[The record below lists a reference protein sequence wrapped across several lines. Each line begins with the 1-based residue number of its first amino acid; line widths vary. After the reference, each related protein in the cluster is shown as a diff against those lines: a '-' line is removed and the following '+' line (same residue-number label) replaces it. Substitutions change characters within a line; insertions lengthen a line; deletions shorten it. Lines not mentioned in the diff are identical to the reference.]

1 MDSLR
6 AMRVFARVVD
16 EGSFAG
22 AARALDLAPAVVTRL
37 VAELEEH
44 LGARLMNRTT
54 RRIALTEV
62 GENYLER
69 VRQILA
75 DVDEAEALALA
86 SVAEPRGPVRMLMPP
101 AVAVHQLAK
110 HLPRFHARYPLV
122 TLEIVANGAVET
134 VDDSFDLTIMSM
146 RGPLDGSFV
155 ARRLARTE
163 VITCAAPEYLDRRG
177 RPQHPRELDQHDVL
191 IPPIS
196 ELQRGVTFY
205 RDGVGEDG
213 KARAEEAF
221 HTVPHRGVLST
232 LNIDT
237 NYAAALAG
245 LGIAGL
251 PSFVV
256 EDALME
262 HALERVLPAWRL
274 FSHTMWV
281 GMPTRQHLPARTR
294 VMLDFLLQVFGG
306 EDRDPWLAAAGC
318 ETRNPMAACPVEA
331 AREAARESAEAA
343 NVAVAAEA
351 QAAGKG

>member
-1 MDSLR
+1 
-6 AMRVFARVVD
+6 MRVFARVVD

-75 DVDEAEALALA
+75 DVDEAEALAQA

-122 TLEIVANGAVET
+122 TLEIVANGPVET
-134 VDDSFDLTIMSM
+134 VDDSFDLTILTT
-146 RGPLDGSFV
+146 RKPLDGNFI
-155 ARRLARTE
+155 ARRLARAE
-163 VITCAAPEYLDRRG
+163 VITCASPDYLDRRG
-177 RPQHPRELDQHDVL
+177 RPRHPRELDQHDAL

-196 ELQRGVTFY
+196 ELQRGITFY
-205 RDGVGEDG
+205 RGAVGDGPP
-213 KARAEEAF
+213 EETF
-221 HTVPHRGVLST
+221 HTEPHRGVLST
-232 LNIDT
+232 LNVDT

-274 FSHTMWV
+274 FSWTLWV

-318 ETRNPMAACPVEA
+318 ETAGPAAGCPAEA
-331 AREAARESAEAA
+331 AREAARETAEVVNA
-343 NVAVAAEA
+343 AVAAEA
-351 QAAGKG
+351 EPAGKG

>member
-62 GENYLER
+62 GENYLDR
-69 VRQILA
+69 VRRILA
-75 DVDEAEALALA
+75 DVDEAEALAQA
-86 SVAEPRGPVRMLMPP
+86 SVAEPRGPLRLLMPP
-101 AVAVHQLAK
+101 AVAVHQIAK

-122 TLEIVANGAVET
+122 TVEIVANGAVET
-134 VDDSFDLTIMSM
+134 VDDSFDLTILTT
-146 RGPLDGSFV
+146 RKPLDGNFI

-163 VITCAAPEYLDRRG
+163 VITCASPEYLDRRG
-177 RPQHPRELDQHDVL
+177 RPQHPSEMEAHDVL
-191 IPPIS
+191 IPPLS
-196 ELQRGVTFY
+196 ELQRGITFY
-205 RDGVGEDG
+205 RGALGEDG
-213 KARAEEAF
+213 SVAAEETY
-221 HTVPHRGVLST
+221 HGVPHRGVLST
-232 LNIDT
+232 LNVDT

-274 FSHTMWV
+274 FSHTLWV
-281 GMPTRQHLPARTR
+281 CMPTRQHLPARTR
-294 VMLDFLLQVFGG
+294 VMLDFLLQIFGG

-318 ETRNPMAACPVEA
+318 ETACP
-331 AREAARESAEAA
+331 AREGAALA
-343 NVAVAAEA
+343 
-351 QAAGKG
+351 AAGQNV

>member
-1 MDSLR
+1 MPQAGAIIGAMDSLR
-6 AMRVFARVVD
+6 AMRVFARVID

-54 RRIALTEV
+54 RRIALTEI
-62 GENYLER
+62 GEAYLER
-69 VRQILA
+69 VRRILA
-75 DVDEAEALALA
+75 DVDEAEALAHA
-86 SVAEPRGPVRMLMPP
+86 AVAEPRGPVRLLMPP

-122 TLEIVANGAVET
+122 SVEIVANGPVET
-134 VDDSFDLTIMSM
+134 VDDNFDLSVMVL
-146 RGPLDGSFV
+146 RKPLDGNFI

-163 VITCAAPEYLDRRG
+163 VITCASPEYLDRRG
-177 RPQHPRELDQHDVL
+177 RPQHPRELLQHDVL

-196 ELQRGVTFY
+196 DLQRAMTFY
-205 RDGVGEDG
+205 RGAVGEDG
-213 KARAEEAF
+213 EGALETHHA
-221 HTVPHRGVLST
+221 VPHRGVLST
-232 LNIDT
+232 IHTDT

-256 EDALME
+256 ADALIE
-262 HALERVLPAWRL
+262 HALERVLPEWRL
-274 FSHTMWV
+274 FSSTLWV
-281 GMPTRQHLPARTR
+281 GMPTRQHVPARTR
-294 VMLDFLLQVFGG
+294 AMLDFLVEIFGG

-318 ETRNPMAACPVEA
+318 ETCTATPIEA
-331 AREAARESAEAA
+331 PGALA
-343 NVAVAAEA
+343 
-351 QAAGKG
+351 